1 MQDITSGKCF
11 NTNKPSGRAFTPQE
25 HEDFTK
31 CGFNSQEGFELG
43 EQLECNVCLPYS
55 PLSATPV
62 GTLLALMIRMLTK
75 MNVAEL
81 LYGLE
86 SINARAGHESGD

>member
-43 EQLECNVCLPYS
+43 EQLECNVRLPHQ

-62 GTLLALMIRMLTK
+62 GALIALIRRILSK

-81 LYGLE
+81 ACDLE
-86 SINARAGHESGD
+86 SVNRLAGHESGD